1 MLSRTSYL
9 LCLLLAA
16 CAHAAKP
23 LGLEVCGA
31 SCYYT
36 LAKTKFASDNVTEQ
50 TLCTH
55 PLRVTSTYLC
65 IWEHCQEKD
74 LAPGINWWAGTCKK
88 SAKVVNLAAYKS
100 TVANVTQEYID
111 SLPTV
116 QQTQKTVVDVVS
128 MPSQANWDISFR
140 TVNTYYQN
148 IVYHQKLR
156 YVLLRNLSSSP
167 SSNRSLTLDG
177 SHTAIGDWCCFWPQ
191 SATLSHCS
199 R

>member
-23 LGLEVCGA
+23 LGLDVCGA

-65 IWEHCQEKD
+65 LWEHCEEKD
-74 LAPGINWWAGTCKK
+74 LVSGINWWAGTCKK
-88 SAKVVNLAAYKS
+88 SAKVVNLDAYRT

-116 QQTQKTVVDVVS
+116 EQTQKTVVDVVS
-128 MPSQANWDISFR
+128 MPSQANWDISHR
-140 TVNTYYQN
+140 TVNTYYTN

-156 YVLLRNLSSSP
+156 Y
-167 SSNRSLTLDG
+167 
-177 SHTAIGDWCCFWPQ
+177 
-191 SATLSHCS
+191 ATFTQYSFTTPC